1 MAVFII
7 VVFVAVVV
15 FVIIATTVLLFG
27 AISNIPLFLYF
38 LPISALIS
46 TSTDGTVRIFF
57 YHLIP
62 RRRPGFDPTSVSGVE
77 PDWDLSDALPTEL

>member
-46 TSTDGTVRIFF
+46 TSTDGTARIFF
-57 YHLIP
+57 Y
-62 RRRPGFDPTSVSGVE
+62 PTSVSGVE